1 MKLSPITVLIGMV
14 VTFIVVFLMNY
25 LGNDEADK
33 MYRAS
38 LNAFAGAVGSGIGL
52 WFMGR
57 QMKNEKNDNNKNPDF
72 D

>member
-1 MKLSPITVLIGMV
+1 MKIKATSV
-14 VTFIVVFLMNY
+14 VIAVIIVFAIVFLMNY
-25 LGNDEADK
+25 LGNDAEDK

-38 LNAFAGAVGSGIGL
+38 LNAFAGAVGAGIGL

-57 QMKNEKNDNNKNPDF
+57 IKDDDKKNPDI

>member
-1 MKLSPITVLIGMV
+1 MKIKPLTIAIAMV
-14 VTFIVVFLMNY
+14 IVFALVFLMNY
-25 LGNDEADK
+25 LGNDADDK

-38 LNAFAGAVGSGIGL
+38 LNAFAGAVGAGIGL

-57 QMKNEKNDNNKNPDF
+57 VKDNDKKNPDF